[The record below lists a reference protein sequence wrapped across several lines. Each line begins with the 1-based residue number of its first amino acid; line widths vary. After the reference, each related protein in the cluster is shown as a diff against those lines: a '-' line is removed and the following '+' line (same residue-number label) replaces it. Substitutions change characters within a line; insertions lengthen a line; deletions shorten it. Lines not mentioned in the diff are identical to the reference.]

1 MASQQH
7 PAPPVK
13 YVSIL
18 DPHVVGRALNRTDT
32 TETYLRHPFQ
42 VISFMQQKGGV
53 GKTTVSSSV
62 AYTLARQGK
71 RTLYVDADS
80 QRNGEQ
86 TMLARHVYEHYAGD
100 WRTFYAQA
108 NCETLLASLM

>member
-1 MASQQH
+1 MGS
-7 PAPPVK
+7 
-13 YVSIL
+13 
-18 DPHVVGRALNRTDT
+18 RLNRSDATD
-32 TETYLRHPFQ
+32 TYLRHPFQ

-62 AYTLARQGK
+62 AYTLARLGK

-86 TMLARHVYEHYAGD
+86 TMLARHVSEHFDGD
-100 WRTFYAQA
+100 WRAFYAQA
-108 NCETLLASLM
+108 GCETLLEALWYVLAT